1 MDKLENYEAEALF
14 EELANSM
21 EEVAII
27 NYGEKETPIKV
38 LKRIPVG
45 ILNTMIDMIVEI
57 ALSDGAYNHVK
68 REMAV
73 AVIVVKYL
81 TNVPTKMITLEDGT
95 EEEDFDMYYQ
105 LVFGE
110 DGLYDNPNTAYVIGQ
125 IEGYIDN
132 AVAMRVNATTPVN
145 RLCSRILQLG
155 AEVNS
160 TIDDMVNNPEKLEA
174 LLGEFLKTQNKAP
187 EDKSVEE

>member
-21 EEVAII
+21 EEVATI

-45 ILNTMIDMIVEI
+45 VLNTMIDMIVEI
-57 ALSDGAYNHVK
+57 ALDDGAYNHVK

-73 AVIVVKYL
+73 AVMVAKYL
-81 TNVPTKMITLEDGT
+81 TNIPTKMITLEDGT

-110 DGLYDNPNTAYVIGQ
+110 DGIYDNPNTAYVVGQ
-125 IEGYIDN
+125 IEDYVDH
-132 AVAMRVNATTPVN
+132 AVAMRVNAITPVN
-145 RLCSRILQLG
+145 RLCSRILQLS

-174 LLGEFLKTQNKAP
+174 LLGEFLKAQNKAP
-187 EDKSVEE
+187 ENKPAEE